1 MTKIRSI
8 DLTDLMSQFR
18 DFTQVLGPEE
28 IKILTDA
35 DLLLKVTIPQDD
47 TGRLAYLS
55 RSAQIQNSL
64 NNLLSRLSYIWKM
77 HTIDRDAHLGQ
88 LIESEEVEGR
98 DRRYFALTRNPKFRD
113 QEETSAALEV
123 IKDHVNN
130 LLWILKT
137 VMGRL

>member
-1 MTKIRSI
+1 MKVRSV
-8 DLTDLMSQFR
+8 DLSELIGGFK

-35 DLLLKVTIPQDD
+35 DLLLKGAIPHDD

-55 RSAQIQNSL
+55 RSAQIQNNL

-77 HTIDRDAHLGQ
+77 HTIDRDAYLGE
-88 LIESEEVEGR
+88 LIESQEVEGR

-113 QEETSAALEV
+113 LEETNSALET
-123 IKDHVNN
+123 IRDHVNN
-130 LLWILKT
+130 VLWILKT
-137 VMGRL
+137 VAGRL

>member
-1 MTKIRSI
+1 MAKIRSI

-55 RSAQIQNSL
+55 RSASIQGTL
-64 NNLLSRLSYIWKM
+64 NNLLSRLSYIHKLSV
-77 HTIDRDAHLGQ
+77 IDRDAFWGS

-98 DRRYFALTRNPKFRD
+98 DKRFIGLSRNSKFRD
-113 QEETSAALEV
+113 LEETNAALETV
-123 IKDHVNN
+123 RDHV
-130 LLWILKT
+130 LSVLWILKT